1 MTQPWSTCLHLLS
14 VPSGLAWKRLS
25 SLQIIPL
32 FLFTVMWLFVMP
44 LTPNALKD
52 VHQAEEE
59 DARRV
64 PTWLMSTLWLRA
76 QFSWCSKK
84 ERKNSQVAWIW
95 GVCILI
101 NDQYVLL
108 SVCKTNNSS
117 RWPNFE
123 QIIIL
128 QPWLILIYL
137 SYFAIVLRSDVYV
150 RLKLEWFNFN
160 WNNAFLKSIPFSG
173 I

>member
-1 MTQPWSTCLHLLS
+1 MPEVYVGSVQIHCRSSICLFALWLMHDLILVLTIGRCTTAKEEFVMQLLLFCFFS
-14 VPSGLAWKRLS
+14 LRCSNDATLKYLSAPSFSAQRFSLEGSS

-64 PTWLMSTLWLRA
+64 LTWLMSILWLRA
-76 QFSWCSKK
+76 QFRWCSKK

-101 NDQYVLL
+101 NDQ
-108 SVCKTNNSS
+108 
-117 RWPNFE
+117 
-123 QIIIL
+123 
-128 QPWLILIYL
+128 
-137 SYFAIVLRSDVYV
+137 
-150 RLKLEWFNFN
+150 
-160 WNNAFLKSIPFSG
+160 
-173 I
+173 